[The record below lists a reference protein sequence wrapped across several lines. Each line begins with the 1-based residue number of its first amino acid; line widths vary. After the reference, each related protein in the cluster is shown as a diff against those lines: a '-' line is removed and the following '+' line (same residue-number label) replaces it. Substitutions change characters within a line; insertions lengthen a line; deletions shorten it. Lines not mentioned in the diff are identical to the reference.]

1 MKPHYEGFS
10 LVVPSDRLSLK
21 TIQRDVV
28 HPELTDQ
35 IKSEQDKTGFRIV
48 DLKIFIKCCIQKK
61 LKALDEQ

>member
-48 DLKIFIKCCIQKK
+48 DLKIFIKC
-61 LKALDEQ
+61 